1 MEQEPMLVSRE
12 TIADRATI
20 SERVMAYYTRSVGD
34 VDETVHL
41 RGFWTINCFKWVIN
55 SSN

>member
-1 MEQEPMLVSRE
+1 MLVSRE